1 MLPSRRALLATA
13 LSSPFVSS
21 ALAQG
26 TPSFPNRP
34 VRLIIPFAPGG
45 STDIVARVLAPGM
58 QDAFGGRPVVPE
70 NRGGAAGALGA
81 EALISSPPDGHSILI
96 ATISNGV
103 LLAGFSKNPR
113 LDPRT
118 TFAPVSLVTTLPMVL
133 TVNNDVPART
143 LPELIEL
150 MRQRPNALN
159 YGSAGPGS
167 LNHLGSALLNQRTG
181 TQSVHVPYRGSGPV
195 YADLIAGNIHWFIE
209 GIPAQTP
216 FVNSGQ
222 VRALATLAP
231 QRSALLPNV
240 PTAREQGVEFDIINF
255 MGIFTNVG
263 TPAPVISQLE
273 GAIRTAVANPT
284 TQQRLRDAGTD
295 PAGSTADEF
304 KAFWEAQLAQ
314 WLPVAETSGVSID

>member
-1 MLPSRRALLATA
+1 MLTRRAFAAATLALPAART
-13 LSSPFVSS
+13 

-26 TPSFPNRP
+26 TADYPSRP

-45 STDIVARVLAPGM
+45 STDIVARILAAGM
-58 QDAFGGRPVVPE
+58 QEAFGGRPVVAE
-70 NRGGAAGALGA
+70 NRGGASGALGA
-81 EALISSPPDGHSILI
+81 EALVSSPADGHAILI

-113 LDPRT
+113 LDPRK
-118 TFAPVSLVTTLPMVL
+118 TFAPVSLVATLPMVL

-150 MRQRPNALN
+150 MRARPNGLN

-167 LNHLGSALLNQRTG
+167 LNHLGSALLNTRTG

-195 YADLIAGNIHWFIE
+195 FADLISGNIHWFIE

-222 VRALATLAP
+222 VRALAVLAP
-231 QRSALLPNV
+231 ERNTLLPNV
-240 PTAREQGVEFDIINF
+240 PTAREQGVDFDIINF
-255 MGIFTNVG
+255 MGIFTAAG
-263 TPAPVISQLE
+263 TPAPLIAQQE
-273 GAIRTAVANPT
+273 AAIRQAVANPVT
-284 TQQRLRDAGTD
+284 ASRLKEAGTD
-295 PAGSTADEF
+295 PAGSTTAEF
-304 KAFWEAQLAQ
+304 KTFWEAQLAQ
-314 WLPVAETSGVSID
+314 WLPVAEASGVRID